1 MKKLKNWAGLPLVYA
16 GVALLA
22 ASYFTGLSRINAVL
36 AVGLLLVVGGTLGYI
51 WQERSRN

>member
-51 WQERSRN
+51 WQERGRN

>member
-1 MKKLKNWAGLPLVYA
+1 MVYA
-16 GVALLA
+16 GVTLLA

-51 WQERSRN
+51 WQERGRN